1 MTNTNLIIIG
11 TRSRP
16 HLAVRAF
23 DALKEVSEISDFVM
37 IINEDQVDLYPQI
50 DGVTTEV
57 VANDLGCNGKGNAVV
72 HKYWDKYKTISGIDD
87 DTIVRTQG
95 WDKILYQPIKDI
107 GYGVSYGNDGIQ
119 GEMLPTK
126 VTISTN
132 IVKALGFW
140 APPTLFHS
148 FADDFWKKMGQTIGS
163 LHYFEDVSLEHLHW
177 SNQKSQYD
185 ETYKSNTPE
194 LVASDGRAYSDYIN
208 TQFDLDM
215 VRLRES
221 LGL

>member
-1 MTNTNLIIIG
+1 MTNTNLTIIG

-37 IINEDQVDLYPQI
+37 IINKDQVDLYPQI
-50 DGVTTEV
+50 EGVTTEV
-57 VANDLGCNGKGNAVV
+57 VDDGLGCNGKANAIV
-72 HKYWDKYKTISGIDD
+72 HKYWDKYETISAIDD
-87 DTIVRTQG
+87 DTIVHTQG
-95 WDKILYQPIKDI
+95 WDKILCQPIKDI

-119 GEMLPTK
+119 GEILPTK

-140 APPTLFHS
+140 VPSVLFHS
-148 FADDFWKKMGQTIGS
+148 YADNFWKKMGQTIGS
-163 LHYFEDVSLEHLHW
+163 LHYFPDVSLEHLHW
-177 SNQKSQYD
+177 TNQKSEYD

-194 LVASDGRAYSDYIN
+194 IVAEDNRAYTEYVN

-221 LGL
+221 LKL